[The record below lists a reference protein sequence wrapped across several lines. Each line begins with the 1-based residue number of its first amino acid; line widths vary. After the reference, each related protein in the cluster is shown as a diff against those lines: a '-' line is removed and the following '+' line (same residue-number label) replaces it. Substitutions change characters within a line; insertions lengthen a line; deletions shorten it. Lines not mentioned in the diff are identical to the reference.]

1 MDQIYGSD
9 MKIVLCVLLFA
20 CVTTGQTTPA
30 TAASQSI
37 PVEQENARKAKHVLD
52 QAIQALGG
60 QAYLGIQDI
69 SQEGR
74 TYSFFHGQPNSVGL
88 LFWRFYKFPDKDRME
103 LTKKRDVTYV
113 YTGDQGFEITFKGP
127 HPQDPKDLADYLRRR
142 QYSLDW
148 VLRKWLAEPGVA
160 LFYEGPTVVEQKS
173 VEQVTIMNTRNQGV
187 TLFLDASSHL
197 PVKKSFSWRDPTD
210 KERNVEEEIY
220 DGYRLVQA
228 VMTPFSI
235 TRTYNGEMSNQRF
248 LTSVIYNKGLEDSMF
263 NVIATGNSQPP
274 APKK

>member
-1 MDQIYGSD
+1 
-9 MKIVLCVLLFA
+9 MKQFLFVLLLA
-20 CVTTGQTTPA
+20 SVTMGQA
-30 TAASQSI
+30 TAPPSQSI
-37 PVEQENARKAKHVLD
+37 PVEQENARKAKHALD

-60 QAYLGIQDI
+60 QAYLSIQDI

-74 TYSFFHGQPNSVGL
+74 TYSFFQGQPNSVGL
-88 LFWRFYKFPDKDRME
+88 LFWRFYKFPDKDRIE
-103 LTKKRDVTYV
+103 FTKKRDVTYV
-113 YTGDQGFEITFKGP
+113 YTGDQGFEITFKGT

-148 VLRKWLAEPGVA
+148 VMRKWLAEPGVA
-160 LFYEGPTVVEQKS
+160 LFYEGPTVAEQKS
-173 VEQVTIMNTRNQGV
+173 VEQVTIMNARNQGV
-187 TLFLDASSHL
+187 TLFIDVSTHL
-197 PVKKSFSWRDPTD
+197 PAKKSFSWRDPTD

-220 DGYRLVQA
+220 DGYRLVQG

-248 LTSVIYNKGLEDSMF
+248 LNSVVYNKGLEDSMF
-263 NVIATGNSQPP
+263 NVTATGNPHQS

>member
-1 MDQIYGSD
+1 
-9 MKIVLCVLLFA
+9 MKQFLFVLLLASFA
-20 CVTTGQTTPA
+20 AAQAPA
-30 TAASQSI
+30 PSAQSI
-37 PVEQENARKAKHVLD
+37 PVEQENARKAKNLLD

-60 QAYLGIQDI
+60 QAYLSIQDV

-74 TYSFFHGQPNSVGL
+74 TYSFFHGEPNSFGL
-88 LFWRFYKFPDKDRME
+88 LFWRFYKFPDKDRIE

-113 YTGDQGFEITFKGP
+113 YNGDRGSEITFKGP

-148 VLRKWLAEPGVA
+148 VLRKWLTEPGA
-160 LFYEGPTVVEQKS
+160 AFFYEGPTVADQKS
-173 VEQVTIMNTRNQGV
+173 VEQVTIMNARNQGV
-187 TLFLDASSHL
+187 TLFVDASTRL

-220 DGYRLVQA
+220 DAYRSVQG

-235 TRTYNGEMSNQRF
+235 TRFYNGEMSNQRF
-248 LTSVIYNKGLEDSMF
+248 LNSVTYNKGLDDSLF
-263 NVIATGNSQPP
+263 IVAAASSLPQP

>member
-1 MDQIYGSD
+1 
-9 MKIVLCVLLFA
+9 MKPFLFA
-20 CVTTGQTTPA
+20 LLLVSIALGQATPPS
-30 TAASQSI
+30 SQSI

-60 QAYLGIQDI
+60 QTYLSIQDM

-88 LFWRFYKFPDKDRME
+88 LFWRFYKFPDKDRIE

-113 YTGDQGFEITFKGP
+113 YTGDQGFEITFKGT

-142 QYSLDW
+142 QYALDW

-160 LFYEGPTVVEQKS
+160 LFHEGPTVAEQKS
-173 VEQVTIMNTRNQGV
+173 VEQVTIMNARNQGV
-187 TLFLDASSHL
+187 TLFIDASTHL

-220 DGYRLVQA
+220 DGYRLVQG

-248 LTSVIYNKGLEDSMF
+248 LNSVIYNKGLADSMF
-263 NVIATGNSQPP
+263 NVTVTGNSPQP